1 MAKKVRKKVT
11 TVREHPMRVP
21 RSKKNPTGVT
31 IRDQHPR
38 RLSGTY
44 LDREEIESI
53 FNEYNRKN
61 IVYPTKGKLLD
72 KNSEKYD
79 DIIAVWTDYFNKKFN
94 ANPPL
99 DPDMVKA
106 LIFSESDFRENPSS
120 NPKAT
125 GIIQITPDT
134 HKILQ
139 NPRSEVKEFIFKDI
153 RKKDLIDPAINIPMG
168 IRWLYRKKRLAEG
181 KLGRPATHE
190 DIILEYKG
198 LLKSKTQYKDSGLE
212 KYRNAYKKL
221 KKK

>member
-1 MAKKVRKKVT
+1 MTKKAPKKVT

-21 RSKKNPTGVT
+21 RSKKNPTGIT
-31 IRDQHPR
+31 LRDQHPR
-38 RLSGTY
+38 HLKGTY
-44 LDREEIESI
+44 LDQEEIESI
-53 FNEYNRKN
+53 FKNYDRKN
-61 IVYPTKGKLLD
+61 ITYPGQSQILGKD
-72 KNSEKYD
+72 SDKYD
-79 DIIAVWTDYFNKKFN
+79 DLIAIWTDYFNKKFN
-94 ANPPL
+94 SNPSL

-106 LIFSESDFRENPSS
+106 LIFSESDFRENPSG

-125 GIIQITPDT
+125 GIIQITPNT

-139 NPRSEVKEFIFKDI
+139 NPKGEVKDFIFKDI

-181 KLGRPATHE
+181 KLGRAADHE

-198 LLKSKTQYKDSGLE
+198 LLKSKTAYKEKGLE
-212 KYRNAYKKL
+212 KYRHAYKQL